1 MLDRQLPGRLQVEEK
16 EVENL
21 NSEDGAWLQESK
33 RKVQDSFVDEAE

>member
-16 EVENL
+16 KVENL